1 MLTKISIRPP
11 TGWFSSVALLGAI
24 TLSSSVT
31 AHAQAMRH
39 PGAFDSASQFAGIA
53 QAVRQNRQ
61 PWAASF
67 ARLRTNSHDS
77 PGYQPRPVEVLVRGT
92 APNHPAE
99 NYATLFNDA
108 AAAYAL
114 ALDWRITGD
123 TQRAARA
130 AAILNAWAGTLKVVT
145 GTSDK
150 YLASGIY
157 GYQLAV
163 AAETLRDFPGW
174 QPRDREEF
182 ARMLLTVFAPM
193 NDDFLAHHNG
203 AAIDHYWAN
212 WDLANVASLMAIGVF
227 TNRRDLYEHGRDY
240 YLHGPG
246 NGAIQHAAWKTYP
259 GGLAQWQESGRD
271 QGHSLLGIGL
281 AGTICEIAWQQGD
294 DLFGAY
300 DNRLLAAARYVAR
313 YNLGGDVPYT
323 PYTNSDVAQP
333 VISNNGRGE
342 VRPIWS
348 LLVAHYVQLKHLA
361 APELVQAAAQAGPDG
376 GGGDYGPNS
385 GGFDQLGYGTLT
397 FTMP

>member
-227 TNRRDLYEHGRDY
+227 TNRRDLYEHGREY

-259 GGLAQWQESGRD
+259 GGLSSGKRA
-271 QGHSLLGIGL
+271 GVIRVTRFSAL
-281 AGTICEIAWQQGD
+281 AWRVPSARLRGSKATICSGPTTTGCSQPPDMWLDTTWAAMSPTRPTRTAMLRSRSSRTMAEVRFAQSGHCSSHTLCNSSISLHQS
-294 DLFGAY
+294 LFKLPL
-300 DNRLLAAARYVAR
+300 RPARM
-313 YNLGGDVPYT
+313 
-323 PYTNSDVAQP
+323 
-333 VISNNGRGE
+333 GE
-342 VRPIWS
+342 VATMALI
-348 LLVAHYVQLKHLA
+348 A
-361 APELVQAAAQAGPDG
+361 AGSTSSVTAP
-376 GGGDYGPNS
+376 
-385 GGFDQLGYGTLT
+385 
-397 FTMP
+397 